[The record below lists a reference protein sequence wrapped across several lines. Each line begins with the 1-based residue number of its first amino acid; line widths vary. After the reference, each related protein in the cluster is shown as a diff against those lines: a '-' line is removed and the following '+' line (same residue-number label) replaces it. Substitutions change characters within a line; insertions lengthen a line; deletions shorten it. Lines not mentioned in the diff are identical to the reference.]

1 MRTALLGR
9 PFPEV
14 SVGDVEKEFGRNA
27 FDVVVTNLPWGVRTA
42 KAEDFAKLYR
52 RFCWYVGLVV
62 TPGGRAVCL
71 TVQWRLLLELAR
83 SSGLWEVAGV
93 HAVRTGEQTPVVLVL
108 KRVVDAPLAAAWA
121 ALAAL
126 GDASARNPEPLSFY
140 DDRDAV
146 HKFHRL
152 FEWVVRGNSIYNFY
166 YERALELN
174 QY

>member
-1 MRTALLGR
+1 MRIALLGR

-62 TPGGRAVCL
+62 TPGGCAVCL

-93 HAVRTGEQTPVVLVL
+93 HAVRTGDLVQLLQDEPTPADIV
-108 KRVVDAPLAAAWA
+108 PI
-121 ALAAL
+121 
-126 GDASARNPEPLSFY
+126 GASTSMGT
-140 DDRDAV
+140 
-146 HKFHRL
+146 
-152 FEWVVRGNSIYNFY
+152 VRRSG
-166 YERALELN
+166 
-174 QY
+174 